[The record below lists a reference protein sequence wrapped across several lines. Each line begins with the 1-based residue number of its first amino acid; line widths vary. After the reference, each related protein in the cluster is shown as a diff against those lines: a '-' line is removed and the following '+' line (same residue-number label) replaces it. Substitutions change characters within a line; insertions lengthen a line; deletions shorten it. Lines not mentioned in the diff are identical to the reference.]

1 MKKLILSIFL
11 FVILQ
16 NTEAQQFKGGMMFGF
31 VSSQVAGDGYSG
43 FHKAG
48 LSGGFFVSLDLN
60 PTSSLQ
66 MELHYIQKG
75 SRYNDTTYQEDFQQ
89 YLLRLNYVDL
99 PLIYQYRN
107 KDFLFEAGL
116 STSFLLS
123 HYEEK
128 EYMESTYDDWKQ
140 VCFNTVFGVR
150 YFLNE
155 KWIVGVRTSNSI
167 NSIRKNEVEGN
178 VYRYNRNKYGEFNDV
193 LQLNLY
199 YQFGSLK

>member
-89 YLLRLNYVDL
+89 YLLRLNYVDYL
-99 PLIYQYRN
+99 
-107 KDFLFEAGL
+107 
-116 STSFLLS
+116 
-123 HYEEK
+123 
-128 EYMESTYDDWKQ
+128 
-140 VCFNTVFGVR
+140 
-150 YFLNE
+150 
-155 KWIVGVRTSNSI
+155 
-167 NSIRKNEVEGN
+167 
-178 VYRYNRNKYGEFNDV
+178 
-193 LQLNLY
+193 
-199 YQFGSLK
+199 